1 MEHATTVFIADSA
14 EDFCAGLTAALQR
27 ADGFHVIGT
36 AVDGE
41 QALRMIEER
50 KPDVLVLDLML
61 PKRDGIS
68 VLKGIA
74 HMERKPITLATSAF
88 VTEYVSM
95 AAANLGVRYLMLK
108 PCDLGALAERL
119 EEIRGGENLRLTD
132 RRRAD
137 KTNIES
143 LVTSIIHAA
152 GSSLECLGDLR
163 VQYLGDGV
171 DDVHVVDGNDDG
183 FS

>member
-14 EDFCAGLTAALQR
+14 EDFCAGLTTALQR
-27 ADGFHVIGT
+27 GDGFHVIGT
-36 AVDGE
+36 AADGE

-68 VLKGIA
+68 VLKGMS
-74 HMERKPITLATSAF
+74 HWERKPITLATSAF

-108 PCDLGALAERL
+108 PCDMRNCPSQERSCQYPGRTGD
-119 EEIRGGENLRLTD
+119 ECRIYHG
-132 RRRAD
+132 RR
-137 KTNIES
+137 K
-143 LVTSIIHAA
+143 
-152 GSSLECLGDLR
+152 
-163 VQYLGDGV
+163 
-171 DDVHVVDGNDDG
+171 
-183 FS
+183 